1 MTTQST
7 VTRAVSHSV
16 QTGAPR
22 TNSAAAISLGVLRVS
37 MGFVFLWA
45 FLDKAFGLHYSTPP
59 SKAWIHGGSPTKGF
73 LKSVDVGRCSR
84 GSIRSPARGGRI
96 GCSCWAFSASASR

>member
-7 VTRAVSHSV
+7 LTRAASHSA
-16 QTGAPR
+16 QTGAAR
-22 TNSAAAISLGVLRVS
+22 TNSAAAISLAVLRVS

-45 FLDKAFGLHYSTPP
+45 FLDKAFGLHYSTPS

-73 LKSVDVGRCSR
+73 SRRWTRGRCSH

-96 GCSCWAFSASASR
+96 GCLCSACSASASR